1 MQYQWRHKDNLHSFR
16 ALLLFQKRVDII
28 WVILNNFRSLKSYK
42 NWADRNI
49 GATEGGIPGT
59 GSRSSKL
66 EAPAWKLFKLKHPEN
81 VNLIQGQGQQHTKWS
96 SSVRICSV
104 DCQAF
109 LPCHLPR
116 ASLIYPQ
123 FSSKFNL
130 WKVISLQLSVFLIL
144 KENK

>member
-1 MQYQWRHKDNLHSFR
+1 MQDQWRHKDNLHSFG
-16 ALLLFQKRVDII
+16 ALLLFQKRVDITC
-28 WVILNNFRSLKSYK
+28 VILNNFRSLKSYK
-42 NWADRNI
+42 NWAERTT
-49 GATEGGIPGT
+49 GATEGGTPGT
-59 GSRSSKL
+59 GSRCSEL

-81 VNLIQGQGQQHTKWS
+81 ISLIQGQGQHRIKWS
-96 SSVRICSV
+96 SSGRICSV

-123 FSSKFNL
+123 FPSKFNL